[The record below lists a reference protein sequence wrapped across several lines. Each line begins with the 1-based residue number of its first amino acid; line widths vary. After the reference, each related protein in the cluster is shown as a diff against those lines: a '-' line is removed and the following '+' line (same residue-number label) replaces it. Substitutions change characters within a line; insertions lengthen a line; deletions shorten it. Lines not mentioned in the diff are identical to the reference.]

1 MRSSDPK
8 PHRKPPAKPRG
19 KSPGTPAGLR
29 IVGGVHRGRRLV
41 PPEGDTVRPTS
52 DRAREALFNIV
63 SHGDF
68 AASGLIFAGRPVLD
82 AFAGTGAVGLEAL
95 SRGASAAIFIE
106 DNREALAVLRRN
118 IATFGEEGRAQIVAG
133 DATRPPRAAQACA
146 VAFLDPPY
154 RSGLAAPAL
163 EALAAAGWLA
173 PDALVVI
180 EVAAREDVPPAV
192 GFTLI
197 GERVY
202 GAARL
207 IFLRREPPG
216 DGAPTGDQR

>member
-8 PHRKPPAKPRG
+8 PHRKPPARPRG
-19 KSPGTPAGLR
+19 KPPGKPAGLR

-41 PPEGDTVRPTS
+41 APLGDTVRPTS
-52 DRAREALFNIV
+52 DRAREALFNIL

-68 AASGLIFAGRPVLD
+68 ATSGLMFAERPVLD
-82 AFAGTGAVGLEAL
+82 AFAGTGAFGLEAL
-95 SRGASAAIFIE
+95 SRGAGAAVFIE
-106 DNREALAVLRRN
+106 DNPEALAALRRN
-118 IATFGEEGRAQIVAG
+118 VAALGEEHRAQIVAG

-163 EALAAAGWLA
+163 EALAAAGWLT

-180 EVAAREDVPPAV
+180 EVAAREDVRPAA

-207 IFLRREPPG
+207 VFLRREPLAE
-216 DGAPTGDQR
+216 GAPTGDQR